1 MISNQGPSTATEP
14 KVYILLPKNEL
25 WLPTADLVP
34 PRLQGTNCT
43 ATTMTKDLK
52 SALGSLSEG
61 GAASEADVSLSC
73 QKDPDNGCQVFEVS

>member
-14 KVYILLPKNEL
+14 KVYILLPKDEL

-52 SALGSLSEG
+52 SALGSFKG
-61 GAASEADVSLSC
+61 GASEADFSLSC
-73 QKDPDNGCQVFEVS
+73 QTDPDNGCQVFQVS

>member
-14 KVYILLPKNEL
+14 KVYILLPKDEL

-52 SALGSLSEG
+52 SALGSLSKG
-61 GAASEADVSLSC
+61 GASEADVSLSC
-73 QKDPDNGCQVFEVS
+73 QKDPDNGCQVFQVS